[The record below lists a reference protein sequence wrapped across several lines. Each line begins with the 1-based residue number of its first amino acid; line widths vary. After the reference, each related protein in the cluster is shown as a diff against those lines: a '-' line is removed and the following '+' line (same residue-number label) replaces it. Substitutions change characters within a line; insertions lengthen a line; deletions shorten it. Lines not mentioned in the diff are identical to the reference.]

1 MHPPQTH
8 PHRYAPIVV
17 VDVDLDDTASAV
29 HHSTDSDHHLDYRWR
44 MMMTIPQIHPRPR
57 TVEFPRRAWHH
68 DVWTTAASWRRRT
81 DVAVVAAVV
90 ATRRRERQSKT
101 HSDRQS
107 SFLREYGESVQ
118 AARRTKEEADA
129 DTEDNSVVGVD
140 KKRIVEEEATSVVV
154 VGLLRARAD
163 RYQDMNRIPTNFDGG
178 TGHERQWRARN
189 AEAAAEFG
197 MTWIS

>member
-1 MHPPQTH
+1 
-8 PHRYAPIVV
+8 
-17 VDVDLDDTASAV
+17 
-29 HHSTDSDHHLDYRWR
+29 
-44 MMMTIPQIHPRPR
+44 MTIPQIHLRPR

-68 DVWTTAASWRRRT
+68 DVWTTAATWRRRT
-81 DVAVVAAVV
+81 DAVVVAVAAHI

-129 DTEDNSVVGVD
+129 DTDDDSVVVVD
-140 KKRIVEEEATSVVV
+140 KKRSVEEEEEEATSVVV